1 MKKLLIIGSVWPE
14 PTSSAAG
21 SHMLEIIEL
30 FQSDDYE
37 VTFACAASD
46 SDFMFDLGSI
56 KVNKA
61 LIILNCES
69 FNSFVTEL
77 QPDIVL
83 FDRFMIEEQF
93 AWRVEQAHPTAMRL
107 LDTEDLHCLRYARH
121 QALKEERDI
130 NNHDLLKSEM
140 AKREVAAIL
149 RCDLTLMISHVEI
162 QILQDVFKVDSNLL
176 IHLPFLLDKM
186 SPQDNQ
192 WPSYSKRNHFLS
204 IGNFRHAPNWDA
216 VLYLKQTI
224 WPLIRKQLPKAE
236 IHIYGSY
243 APKKA
248 TQLHKPAEGFHILGR
263 AEDAQVVM
271 RQARVCLAPIR
282 FGAGI
287 KGKLVESMICGTPSI
302 TSSIGAESMH
312 DDLPW
317 NGFIE
322 DNIQAFADAAV
333 KIYQDEKLWMEL
345 QVNGAEIINQC
356 YSKEVHSTR
365 FLETFHKALDQ
376 LEEIR
381 LNNFT
386 GALLRHHSMRSTEFM
401 SRWIELKNKVTETS
415 S

>member
-61 LIILNCES
+61 LITLNCES

-93 AWRVEQAHPTAMRL
+93 AWRVELAHPTAMRL

-317 NGFIE
+317 NGYIE
-322 DNIQAFADAAV
+322 DNSQAFADAAV

-401 SRWIELKNKVTETS
+401 SRWIELKNKATETS